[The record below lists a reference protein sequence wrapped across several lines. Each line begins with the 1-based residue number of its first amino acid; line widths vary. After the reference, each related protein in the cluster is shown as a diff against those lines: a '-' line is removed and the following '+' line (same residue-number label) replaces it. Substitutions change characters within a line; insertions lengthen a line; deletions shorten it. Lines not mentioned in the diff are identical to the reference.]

1 MWTETPLRPD
11 VVIIKTGI
19 VDDGGLEKFTPV
31 TETFLS
37 RKPAWVKTLDG
48 TKQFQEAFPFHS
60 QK

>member
-1 MWTETPLRPD
+1 MRPD